1 VRLNG
6 KKSAK
11 IRSQL
16 VMKKSFGILALT
28 CLTLTL
34 ILILTG
40 IGFAAGSSLPSVTFE
55 GTSYYL
61 AWRDISDEKNITIEY
76 LKPGETLENWTT
88 LIGVRQWP
96 SVESLSDIVP
106 SYLEQM
112 KPLFVARSE
121 IYFPED
127 RKDDIVI
134 EMFLGTPGRPYVE
147 YNLHRFVVEEGTPGV
162 KAYQFAQR
170 IPLTDDLDLSETQKH
185 LETRLNQLK
194 AFKVK
199 LLK

>member
-1 VRLNG
+1 
-6 KKSAK
+6 
-11 IRSQL
+11 
-16 VMKKSFGILALT
+16 MKKSFRILALT
-28 CLTLTL
+28 CLTL
-34 ILILTG
+34 ILIFTG
-40 IGFAAGSSLPSVTFE
+40 ISFAVGPTLPSVTFE
-55 GTSYYL
+55 GVSYFL
-61 AWRDISDEKNITIEY
+61 AWRDISDEGNITVEY

-106 SYLEQM
+106 PYLEER

-127 RKDDIVI
+127 RKNDIVI
-134 EMFLGTPGRPYVE
+134 EMFLGAPHLPYVE
-147 YNLHRFVVEEGTPGV
+147 YNLHRFVMEEGTPGV

-170 IPLTDDLDLSETQKH
+170 IPLTEDLDLSETQKH

-194 AFKVK
+194 AFKVT
-199 LLK
+199 LLR

>member
-1 VRLNG
+1 MM
-6 KKSAK
+6 K
-11 IRSQL
+11 ISR
-16 VMKKSFGILALT
+16 ILSLT
-28 CLTLTL
+28 CLTL
-34 ILILTG
+34 IFILTG
-40 IGFAAGSSLPSVTFE
+40 MSFAAGSSLPSITFE

-61 AWRDISDEKNITIEY
+61 AWRDISDEGNITVEY
-76 LKPGETLENWTT
+76 LKPSESLENWTT

-106 SYLEQM
+106 PYLEER

-121 IYFPED
+121 IYFPDD
-127 RKDDIVI
+127 RKDDLVI
-134 EMFLGTPGRPYVE
+134 EMFLGAPNLPYVE

>member
-1 VRLNG
+1 
-6 KKSAK
+6 
-11 IRSQL
+11 
-16 VMKKSFGILALT
+16 MKKTYSGFSLAVI
-28 CLTLTL
+28 TL
-34 ILILTG
+34 IFFFTSLAV
-40 IGFAAGSSLPSVTFE
+40 AAGPAVPSLTFE
-55 GTSYYL
+55 GEKYHL
-61 AWRDISDEKNITIEY
+61 AWTDVSKEGNLTNEY
-76 LKPGETLENWTT
+76 LKKGETLEEWTT
-88 LIGVRQWP
+88 MIGVRHWP
-96 SVESLSDIVP
+96 AAGDLSDV
-106 SYLEQM
+106 
-112 KPLFVARSE
+112 VAPYVKSMQPYYVTNAE
-121 IYFPED
+121 IYTSQD
-127 RKDDIVI
+127 AKDDIVI